1 MMLQIITTKAGT
13 ETEEKVQGV
22 FLSYI
27 KHISE
32 YHRTKYEVELE
43 GPRRILDAI
52 SSSHLKLAM
61 TMGSRV
67 MVRM

>member
-27 KHISE
+27 KNIFE
-32 YHRTKYEVELE
+32 YHRTKYKVELE
-43 GPRRILDAI
+43 GPEEFLVPFPQVI
-52 SSSHLKLAM
+52 
-61 TMGSRV
+61 
-67 MVRM
+67 